1 MVQVV
6 KVLEGVSEAGIAP
19 IQWFLRH
26 LAEDPAKE
34 IAHQETSSASDHL
47 QIWNNKFYNL
57 LYLTAYFLS
66 S

>member
-34 IAHQETSSASDHL
+34 ISHQETTSASDHL
-47 QIWNNKFYNL
+47 QI
-57 LYLTAYFLS
+57 
-66 S
+66 